1 MCDER
6 ERLIGFVYDDCDPAE
21 QREIERHVDG
31 CDTCRREIGALRSVR
46 QDLLAWDVP
55 SHDPIWR
62 PLVPAPIVS
71 SWRQIPV
78 WTLAAAA
85 SVMFAVGA
93 AGGVATHLVLS
104 RRAPAPVQTAST
116 VTAAPDRV
124 VVSPVDL
131 AALEERLADR
141 LRDAER
147 RVQLVSTQV
156 GQAGGSTVAERT
168 MVAELMREVRE
179 LRDQQNANYRLNLQ
193 MVNDYAD
200 LTQRTKAI
208 EKVGFTM
215 TSAGR

>member
-31 CDTCRREIGALRSVR
+31 CDTCRREIGALRNVR

-55 SHDPIWR
+55 SHEPIWR

-93 AGGVATHLVLS
+93 ALLAGLLAHHRRDGLRLFEAAEPYPVVDVGGFAD
-104 RRAPAPVQTAST
+104 AK
-116 VTAAPDRV
+116 
-124 VVSPVDL
+124 L
-131 AALEERLADR
+131 AALHAHRSQLLSTMGIDEHATITEVDAQRQAFDQRVLDR
-141 LRDAER
+141 LQER
-147 RVQLVSTQV
+147 GALE
-156 GQAGGSTVAERT
+156 GVAQGE
-168 MVAELMREVRE
+168 AFKLM
-179 LRDQQNANYRLNLQ
+179 
-193 MVNDYAD
+193 AD
-200 LTQRTKAI
+200 L
-208 EKVGFTM
+208 
-215 TSAGR
+215 